1 MSAVA
6 VGTQRKTIKDMVLAD
21 YQIPKGVR
29 FYKSLCFWELT
40 LDIIMLTLG
49 KMKKHI
55 ISLHIT

>member
-29 FYKSLCFWELT
+29 FINRFAFGSLL
-40 LDIIMLTLG
+40 
-49 KMKKHI
+49 
-55 ISLHIT
+55 